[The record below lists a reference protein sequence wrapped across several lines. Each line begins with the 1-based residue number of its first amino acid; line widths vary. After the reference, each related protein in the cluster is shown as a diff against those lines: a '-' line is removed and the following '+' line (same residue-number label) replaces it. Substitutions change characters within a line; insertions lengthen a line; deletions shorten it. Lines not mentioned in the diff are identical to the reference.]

1 MDMTR
6 RNGWIPIALGCAILI
21 GAALTATAALAQ
33 EPPTEGGTPGA
44 PDATSATET
53 DGAAEGQGTGAS
65 PAVAGGG
72 AGSGGTEAAGGAGG
86 GYEASS
92 DAERIVRIRRG
103 IKLDKQKLRELRV
116 ELRTRE
122 AWFERLATGMTDVE
136 TRLGE
141 RRDLL
146 KALGPDEDTEEAA
159 DLKQRIAELQED
171 YDLFNRQTDLA
182 LTGERKT
189 KLQIDALADKIKTD
203 ERSLAELTGQV
214 PARKRPPPSSPKAPA
229 PTTGSDSTPLPPGV
243 PPGVAPGAAP
253 TSAPAAPPSPDD
265 VSSEA
270 TAAQLRAQQ
279 LLRERRRELEHARF
293 EVENFVERKRAL
305 ETQIELEDA
314 LAATEEDEVE
324 NLIKARTVWQARLD
338 EAKEAG
344 NQERA
349 KRAQRAV
356 TAITEYVDGAKDDAV
371 KRAKYRETLK
381 ERLGFS
387 EEEGLRVNAVADE
400 AQKAVRKAKRQ
411 LIWLKSPVHPENI
424 LHWAK
429 QRGPRILLVIVMMG
443 LLLFLLQISARG
455 LARTFIR
462 RRRGSRSGG
471 TGRADTL
478 AFSFSSLA
486 RVLIIVIGVLLVLQE
501 AGLDIRTVLGGAA
514 ILGVAFAFGAQDL
527 MRDYFSG
534 FLILLEDQYQLG
546 DLITIN
552 GITGTVESVNMRVTV
567 LRDLEGRVHFVPNG
581 EIKAVTNRTYAWGRP
596 VFEIPVSYSEDVDRV
611 MAVLL
616 ELAHELMSDP
626 EWKPFV
632 SGEPDMLG
640 VDKFTDRGVVIK
652 FMIRTQPD
660 KLFPV
665 RREML
670 RRISKRFN
678 ELGIQITV
686 PQRMLEIKSG
696 DGPSSSGD

>member
-1 MDMTR
+1 MDMKTWNR
-6 RNGWIPIALGCAILI
+6 RPPTAFGSVLLVASVFISSTTTARAQDEAPA
-21 GAALTATAALAQ
+21 GAAGS
-33 EPPTEGGTPGA
+33 PTGNEGG
-44 PDATSATET
+44 SAGR
-53 DGAAEGQGTGAS
+53 DQAGGTGG
-65 PAVAGGG
+65 VAP
-72 AGSGGTEAAGGAGG
+72 
-86 GYEASS
+86 YEASS

-122 AWFERLATGMTDVE
+122 AWFERLASGMVDVE
-136 TRLGE
+136 TKLAEKRA
-141 RRDLL
+141 LL
-146 KALGPDEDTEEAA
+146 KVLGANEDTTEV
-159 DLKQRIAELQED
+159 AELKKRISDLRED

-189 KLQIDALADKIKTD
+189 KLQIGALADKIKTD

-214 PARKRPPPSSPKAPA
+214 RTQEPRPAAVPTAPSPRGDVGTS
-229 PTTGSDSTPLPPGV
+229 GPLPPGV
-243 PPGVAPGAAP
+243 RP
-253 TSAPAAPPSPDD
+253 TTAPASEPTAPRADEA
-265 VSSEA
+265 SSTV
-270 TAAQLRAQQ
+270 TAAELRAER
-279 LLRERRRELEHARF
+279 LLKERRAELDRARF
-293 EVENFVERKRAL
+293 EVENYVERKRAL

-314 LAATEEDEVE
+314 LAATEEDEIE
-324 NLIKARTVWQARLD
+324 NLIKARAVWQQRLD
-338 EAKEAG
+338 DAAESG
-344 NQERA
+344 NEERA
-349 KRAQRAV
+349 NRSKQAV
-356 TAITEYVDGAKDDAV
+356 TAINEYVDGTKGDLL
-371 KRAKYRETLK
+371 KRAAYRAMLK
-381 ERLGFS
+381 ERLGYS
-387 EEEGLRVNAVADE
+387 EEEGLRVNAVVEE
-400 AQKAVRKAKRQ
+400 AEGAVRKAQRQ
-411 LIWLKSPVHPENI
+411 LIWLRSPVHPENI

-429 QRGPRILLVIVMMG
+429 LRGPRILLVIVMMTV
-443 LLLFLLQISARG
+443 LLFILQISARG

-462 RRRGSRSGG
+462 RRRGARSAG

-486 RVLIIVIGVLLVLQE
+486 RVLIVVTGTLLVLQE

-552 GITGTVESVNMRVTV
+552 GITGTVESVNMRVTR

-596 VFEIPVSYSEDVDRV
+596 VFEIPVGYDEDVDRV

-616 ELAHELMSDP
+616 EVARELMNDP

-686 PQRMLEIKSG
+686 PQRMLAGKRGQSPFSEG
-696 DGPSSSGD
+696 